1 MNIYNNENT
10 CLGAGYVSKEKADIF
25 AGHSRIACVKVDW
38 VEGDG
43 LQDSNPSV
51 RRTGNWRMSTQSLAL
66 DLYLDIQKDKL
77 EELDRVNN
85 RIYDILSID
94 PVLKT
99 TRATIFKGLEK
110 VAIKYQQQL
119 ATRSVSY
126 V

>member
-1 MNIYNNENT
+1 
-10 CLGAGYVSKEKADIF
+10 
-25 AGHSRIACVKVDW
+25 
-38 VEGDG
+38 
-43 LQDSNPSV
+43 
-51 RRTGNWRMSTQSLAL
+51 MSTQSLAL